1 MKHILYLTDFSA
13 NSEHA
18 LSYALELAR
27 LFNAELTLFNSYQIS
42 STRTNMMVSVMD
54 RLAED
59 SINDLNAIKD
69 GVLKDPLYQDL
80 KINIESLP
88 GKFISLIPQLVKK
101 YHSDLIV
108 MGTKGRSAISEV
120 FMGSSTMGVIR
131 SSICPVLA
139 VPEDALKAQER
150 KFNKISFAVDLK
162 PYPSEKVLQPL
173 FKIAKVCN
181 APIEFVN
188 IVEDIDLE
196 DSEYRKEGMQK
207 LEEFANDIP
216 TSFHFY
222 NNEDIIDG
230 LSGFINH
237 KKPDLF
243 VMISKKHSL
252 FERIFTQSI
261 TNQLSFRTEVP
272 LLVLSE

>member
-1 MKHILYLTDFSA
+1 MKNILYLTDFSA

-18 LSYALELAR
+18 LGYALELAR
-27 LFNAELTLFNSYQIS
+27 LFNARLTLFNGYQITS
-42 STRTNMMVSVMD
+42 SRSSMMVSVMD

-59 SINDLNAIKD
+59 SINDLNAIKERI
-69 GVLKDPLYQDL
+69 LKDPQYQNL
-80 KINIESLP
+80 NIIVDSRP
-88 GKFISLIPQLVKK
+88 GNFISLIPQLVKK

-108 MGTKGRSAISEV
+108 MGAKGRSAIAEV

-131 SSICPVLA
+131 SSVCPVLA
-139 VPEDALKAQER
+139 VPENAINAQER
-150 KFNKISFAVDLK
+150 RFNKIAFAVDLN
-162 PYPSEKVLQPL
+162 PIPSKKVIRPL
-173 FKIAKVCN
+173 FEIAKVCN
-181 APIEFVN
+181 SPIEFVN
-188 IVEDIDLE
+188 IVKEGESEDDQ
-196 DSEYRKEGMQK
+196 YRKEAMENIK
-207 LEEFANDIP
+207 IMAHDVSI
-216 TSFHFY
+216 SFHFS

-243 VMISKKHSL
+243 VMVSKKHTL

-272 LLVLSE
+272 LLVLSD